1 MSDTSRYEILDSLPS
16 YGPMYIPISECN
28 KSFYSEGFVVRFYTS
43 IHTNWVGNFEPGC
56 SGFNAVYDFGPE
68 LYVLVIAGGICYLMN
83 PDDHEPISIFG
94 VHCQMV
100 IKGLDGKLILN
111 ESTYITVFET
121 SGEHWST
128 ERISYDGLVDL
139 KLEGNLLTGLSFA
152 PGYEDGE
159 WLEFAVDL
167 ETRVVKGGSF
177 SHDELPSQLP
187 AVLSISQKQEEK
199 KEWWKISGYS
209 LMSMISSIRIYFL
222 GR

>member
-16 YGPMYIPISECN
+16 YGPMYIPVSEYN
-28 KSFYSEGFVVRFYTS
+28 KNYYSEGFVVRFYTS
-43 IHTNWVGNFEPGC
+43 IHTNWVGNFEPGW
-56 SGFNAVYDFGPE
+56 SKLNAVYDFGPE

-94 VHCQMV
+94 ADCQMV

-139 KLEGNLLTGLSFA
+139 KLEGNLLTGLSFV
-152 PGYEDGE
+152 PEYEDGE

-177 SHDELPSQLP
+177 RHDELKSLIPT
-187 AVLSISQKQEEK
+187 VLSISQKQEEK
-199 KEWWKISGYS
+199 KEWWKICFYS
-209 LMSMISSIRIYFL
+209 LRSITSSIRIYFL